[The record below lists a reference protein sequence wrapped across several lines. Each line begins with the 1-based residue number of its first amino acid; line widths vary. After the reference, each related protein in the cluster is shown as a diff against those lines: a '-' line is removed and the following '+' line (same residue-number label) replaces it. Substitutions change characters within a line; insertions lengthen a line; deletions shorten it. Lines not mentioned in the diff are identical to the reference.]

1 VNLQAIRIK
10 LQTEIKSACQYM
22 GIRETSAEAIAAIV
36 DDRLELHVRAEAGG
50 IDHLRLRRERDERI
64 RADYNGQNVEA
75 LAKREGISARQ
86 VRRIANGS

>member
-1 VNLQAIRIK
+1 MNYQTIRTK
-10 LQTEIKSACQYM
+10 LQTEIKSACHYL

-36 DDRLELHVRAEAGG
+36 DDRLEHLAKAETG
-50 IDHLRLRRERDERI
+50 IDHLRLRRERDDRI